1 MSTFIGQLIGFAV
14 IVWFITKF
22 VVPPIRRLMANQKE
36 AVRTQIEESAKAA
49 KRLAEADKFHAARV
63 AEAKVEAA
71 HIVEEA
77 RTDSVRI
84 GEQLGVQAGVD
95 AERIKAQGGEQ
106 VQLLRSQLI
115 RQLRGELGSESVSR
129 AADLV
134 RAYVANPQA
143 LADTVDRFLDDL
155 DAMAPTT
162 NAAEISSPVLRSA
175 SRDAQTALVQRF
187 DAVAGTLSGE
197 QLAELSG
204 ELTAVVKLLEA
215 EPILARHLAEASRAA
230 GPKKQLLERLLGGK
244 VGVTALEILD
254 TAASVRWSL
263 TSDFVN
269 GLDHVAQLALLER
282 ADREGHADEVAEQLF
297 RFGRLLDAQ
306 PQLNLLLS
314 DTSRTAEE
322 RLTLLRGVLAR
333 AGGVN
338 PTAAALLAQS
348 VELLSDQRADEAVND
363 LAQLAIARRGE
374 VVAEV
379 VAAAD
384 LSDGQRSR
392 LAQILTRIYQHPVSV
407 QLTVD
412 RAVLGGLSV
421 AVGDEVIDGTLS
433 SRLTAAATGLPD

>member
-162 NAAEISSPVLRSA
+162 NAAEIASPVLRSA
-175 SRDAQTALVQRF
+175 SRDAQTALVERF
-187 DAVAGTLSGE
+187 DAVAGALSAE

-204 ELTAVVKLLEA
+204 ELAAVVKLLEA

-244 VGVTALEILD
+244 VGVSALEVLD

-407 QLTVD
+407 QLTID

>member
-84 GEQLGVQAGVD
+84 GEQLRVQAGVD

-115 RQLRGELGSESVSR
+115 RQLRGELGSDAVSR

-134 RAYVANPQA
+134 RAYVASPQA

-175 SRDAQTALVQRF
+175 SRDAQKALVQRF
-187 DAVAGTLSGE
+187 DALAGALSGE

-204 ELTAVVKLLEA
+204 ELAAVVKLLEA

-230 GPKKQLLERLLGGK
+230 GPKKQLLERLLSGK
-244 VGVTALEILD
+244 VGVTALEMLD

-263 TSDFVN
+263 TSDFVS
-269 GLDHVAQLALLER
+269 GLDHVAQLALLAR

-314 DTSRTAEE
+314 DTSRAAGE
-322 RLTLLRGVLAR
+322 RLTLLRGVLSR

-384 LSDGQRSR
+384 LSDGQRRR

-412 RAVLGGLSV
+412 RSVLGGLSV

-433 SRLTAAATGLPD
+433 SRLIAAATGLPD

>member
-14 IVWFITKF
+14 IVWVITKF
-22 VVPPIRRLMANQKE
+22 VVPPVRRLMADQKE
-36 AVRTQIEESAKAA
+36 TVRTQIEESGKAA

-77 RTDSVRI
+77 RADSVRI
-84 GEQLGVQAGVD
+84 GEQLRTQAELD
-95 AERIKAQGGEQ
+95 AERIKAQGGDQ
-106 VQLLRSQLI
+106 VQVLRSQLV
-115 RQLRGELGSESVSR
+115 RQLRADLGTESVSR

-134 RAYVANPQA
+134 RAHVADPAA
-143 LADTVDRFLDDL
+143 LAATVDRFLDDL
-155 DAMAPTT
+155 DAMAPASGVADIATS
-162 NAAEISSPVLRSA
+162 ILRSA
-175 SRDAQTALVQRF
+175 SREAQAALVQRF
-187 DAVAGTLSGE
+187 DALSGSLSGE
-197 QLAELSG
+197 QLTVLSDELSG
-204 ELTAVVKLLEA
+204 VVKLLEA
-215 EPILARHLAEASRAA
+215 EPILTRHLAEASGAA
-230 GPKKQLLERLLGGK
+230 GPKKQLLERLFGGR
-244 VGVTALEILD
+244 VGASTLDILD

-263 TSDFVN
+263 TSDFVD
-269 GLDHVAQLALLER
+269 GLDHVAQLALLAC
-282 ADREGHADEVAEQLF
+282 ADRENQAEEVAEQLF

-314 DTSRTAEE
+314 DTSRAASE
-322 RLTLLRGVLAR
+322 RVSLLRGVLGR

-338 PTAAALLAQS
+338 PITAALLSQS
-348 VELLSDQRADEAVND
+348 VELLSDQRADEAVTE

-392 LAQILTRIYQHPVSV
+392 LTQILGRIYHHPVSV
-407 QLTVD
+407 QLSVD
-412 RAVLGGLSV
+412 PAVLGGLSV

-433 SRLTAAATGLPD
+433 SRLTAAANKLPD